1 VADAIHSERVSTI
14 LVAKPPLGK
23 TEALYFY
30 LGDMSKVGQIRKRI
44 RSWRIPKILLNRYVF
59 TLFVFLIWMAFFDQ
73 NNLFVQQERLATL
86 RDAKQKIE
94 FYERETEKT
103 EIQLKELMSSD
114 QTLEKFAR
122 EKYYMKKPNED
133 VFVIVRE

>member
-1 VADAIHSERVSTI
+1 
-14 LVAKPPLGK
+14 
-23 TEALYFY
+23 
-30 LGDMSKVGQIRKRI
+30 MSKVGQIRKRI